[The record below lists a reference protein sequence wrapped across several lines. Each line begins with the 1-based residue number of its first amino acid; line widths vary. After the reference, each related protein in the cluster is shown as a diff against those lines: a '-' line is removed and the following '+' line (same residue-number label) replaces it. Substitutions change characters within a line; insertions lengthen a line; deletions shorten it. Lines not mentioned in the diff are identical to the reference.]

1 MLRPDGPRAELIG
14 LESHPGDELLQAGM
28 RFQRAVTMQSV
39 GPEQEAAPGTVLWHQ
54 QFYRGKVCGVSLGI
68 PGENSH
74 PLHRGMGSN
83 IEIR

>member
-1 MLRPDGPRAELIG
+1 LLRRDGPRAELSG
-14 LESHPGDELLQAGM
+14 LESHPGDEPE
-28 RFQRAVTMQSV
+28 SV
-39 GPEQEAAPGTVLWHQ
+39 ESWQEAAPGTVLWHQ

-68 PGENSH
+68 PGEDGH